1 MQQDRN
7 MKETGT
13 VLRDEVWNMRDESVT
28 NGSGWVSQLLGG
40 RKVQVD
46 GHFKSKVEHQVEWLM
61 HFKPQL
67 GDGFVRQVAAA
78 AFLL

>member
-1 MQQDRN
+1 
-7 MKETGT
+7 
-13 VLRDEVWNMRDESVT
+13 
-28 NGSGWVSQLLGG
+28 VSQLLGG

-67 GDGFVRQVAAA
+67 GEGFVRQVIPLPVTTA
-78 AFLL
+78 LVCP